1 MNMLKHR
8 WRSEGGN
15 EGGGE
20 GPAGEDG
27 EMEAGWR
34 VGGLAQCHPGG
45 GELMNSERLR
55 GQATRCLI

>member
-1 MNMLKHR
+1 MLKHR

-27 EMEAGWR
+27 EMAAGWC
-34 VGGLAQCHPGG
+34 LAQCHPGG
-45 GELMNSERLR
+45 GELMNSECLR